1 MKRSEELQM
10 QIEELENELEDLGT
24 MSEEDACDRFNVD
37 SKNEAIEF
45 INMELQDAYKALD
58 EAEREEE
65 AEEYAG
71 WCDPAFRTMADFYRM
86 RI

>member
-1 MKRSEELQM
+1 MKRSEDLRN
-10 QIEELENELEDLGT
+10 QIEAWEGDLTDLCT
-24 MSEEDACDRFNVD
+24 MSEEDACSRFNVD
-37 SKNEAIEF
+37 SKAEAIEL

-71 WCDPAFRTMADFYRM
+71 WCDPAFRTAADFYRL

>member
-1 MKRSEELQM
+1 MKRSEELRN
-10 QIEELENELEDLGT
+10 QIEEWEGDLADLCT

-37 SKNEAIEF
+37 TKYEAIEL

-58 EAEREEE
+58 EAEWEEE

-71 WCDPAFRTMADFYRM
+71 WYDPAFCTMADFNRM

>member
-1 MKRSEELQM
+1 MKRSEELRN
-10 QIEELENELEDLGT
+10 QIEEWEGDLVDLCT
-24 MSEEDACDRFNVD
+24 MSEEAACDRFNVD
-37 SKNEAIEF
+37 SKYEAIEL

-58 EAEREEE
+58 EAECEEE

>member
-1 MKRSEELQM
+1 M
-10 QIEELENELEDLGT
+10 QIEELENELEDLRT

-37 SKNEAIEF
+37 SKYEAIEL

-58 EAEREEE
+58 KAEWDEAEVVW
-65 AEEYAG
+65 G
-71 WCDPAFRTMADFYRM
+71 WCDPAFPTMADFDRM

>member
-1 MKRSEELQM
+1 M
-10 QIEELENELEDLGT
+10 QIEELENKLEDLDP
-24 MSEEDACDRFNVD
+24 MSEEDACSRFNVD
-37 SKNEAIEF
+37 TKYEAIEF

-71 WCDPAFRTMADFYRM
+71 WCDPAFRTMGDFYRM

>member
-1 MKRSEELQM
+1 M

>member
-1 MKRSEELQM
+1 M
-10 QIEELENELEDLGT
+10 QIEELENELEDLCT
-24 MSEEDACDRFNVD
+24 MSEEDACSRFNVD
-37 SKNEAIEF
+37 SKYEAIER
-45 INMELQDAYKALD
+45 INVELQDAYRSLD

-71 WCDPAFRTMADFYRM
+71 WCDPAFPTMADFYRM

>member
-1 MKRSEELQM
+1 MKKSEELRNR
-10 QIEELENELEDLGT
+10 IEELEGDLADLYT

-37 SKNEAIEF
+37 SKYEAIEL

-58 EAEREEE
+58 KAEYEEG

-71 WCDPAFRTMADFYRM
+71 WWDPAFRTMADFYRM

>member
-10 QIEELENELEDLGT
+10 QIEELENELEDLCT
-24 MSEEDACDRFNVD
+24 MSEEDACSCFNVD
-37 SKNEAIEF
+37 SKYEAIELL
-45 INMELQDAYKALD
+45 NMELQAAYRALD

-71 WCDPAFRTMADFYRM
+71 WCDPAFRTAADFYRM